1 MISQARE
8 RSNLS
13 LALARNSSFSFS
25 YLTRSSTPPP
35 QGWAVGAAAARLL
48 CEEPVRLAPAA
59 EMRGTGHE
67 FKASRA
73 TVPFLVDGGGFAVT
87 DADTGCFGTFAR

>member
-25 YLTRSSTPPP
+25 HLTRSSTPPP

-48 CEEPVRLAPAA
+48 CEPVRLASAA

-67 FKASRA
+67 FKASGA
-73 TVPFLVDGGGFAVT
+73 TVPFLVDGGVS
-87 DADTGCFGTFAR
+87 R